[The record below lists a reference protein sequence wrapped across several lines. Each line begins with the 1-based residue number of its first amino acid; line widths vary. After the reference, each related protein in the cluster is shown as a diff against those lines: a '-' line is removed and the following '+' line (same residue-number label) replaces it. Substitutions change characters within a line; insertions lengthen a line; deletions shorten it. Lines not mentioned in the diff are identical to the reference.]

1 MKMKNSEIVAFLNIC
16 ANLKQ
21 KHLPVR
27 LAYAIKKNMSA
38 VQEAA
43 AAYMAEREELVA
55 RYAKKENG
63 KYLEENGCYI
73 MDDKAGFEKDME
85 ELLGIETEVEI
96 HTVSVSVVEKCDDDP
111 KYDALTMEE
120 LDVIAYMLTE
130 E

>member
-43 AAYMAEREELVA
+43 AAYMAERK
-55 RYAKKENG
+55 RYGGASG
-63 KYLEENGCYI
+63 
-73 MDDKAGFEKDME
+73 D
-85 ELLGIETEVEI
+85 
-96 HTVSVSVVEKCDDDP
+96 
-111 KYDALTMEE
+111 
-120 LDVIAYMLTE
+120 
-130 E
+130 

>member
-16 ANLKQ
+16 AGLKQ

-120 LDVIAYMLTE
+120 LDVIVYMLTE

>member
-1 MKMKNSEIVAFLNIC
+1 
-16 ANLKQ
+16 
-21 KHLPVR
+21 
-27 LAYAIKKNMSA
+27 
-38 VQEAA
+38 
-43 AAYMAEREELVA
+43 
-55 RYAKKENG
+55 
-63 KYLEENGCYI
+63 
-73 MDDKAGFEKDME
+73 ME